1 MHKLANLQIIFEAEV
16 VEIYSLFFKNAEL
29 AIVDYAWHV
38 INLKS

>member
-16 VEIYSLFFKNAEL
+16 VEIYSFFKNAEL